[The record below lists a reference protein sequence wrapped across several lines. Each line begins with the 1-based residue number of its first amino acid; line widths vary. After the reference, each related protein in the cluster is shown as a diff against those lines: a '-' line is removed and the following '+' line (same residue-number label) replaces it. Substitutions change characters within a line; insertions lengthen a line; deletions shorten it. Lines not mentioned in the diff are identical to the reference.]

1 MSIKANTDED
11 TGLGQPVP
19 QTADPIDRV
28 INLSPK
34 WMVFLLAACALLVV
48 GAVIWAF
55 NGQIT
60 KTTDSRGVLRDLGY
74 SIVKAET
81 DAIVSE
87 VLVAPG
93 DVVTSGQALVRY
105 SDGQQALS
113 PRDGTVVSVFVATG
127 SNVLADAD
135 MVGITDVAI
144 PDQVFTLLPP
154 ALTGTVV
161 TGLPVQLEVSGAPS
175 SSYGYLLGRVLEV
188 SSSPQT
194 TDQIAKQFNVD
205 PSVVVQALGDQP
217 GLLAKIGLDVD
228 TDNPSGY
235 AWTVGTGPDFRLVQ
249 GTPVTVRVILQEQS
263 PIQVLFP
270 SLGGSQ

>member
-1 MSIKANTDED
+1 
-11 TGLGQPVP
+11 
-19 QTADPIDRV
+19 
-28 INLSPK
+28 
-34 WMVFLLAACALLVV
+34 
-48 GAVIWAF
+48 
-55 NGQIT
+55 
-60 KTTDSRGVLRDLGY
+60 
-74 SIVKAET
+74 
-81 DAIVSE
+81 
-87 VLVAPG
+87 
-93 DVVTSGQALVRY
+93 
-105 SDGQQALS
+105 
-113 PRDGTVVSVFVATG
+113 
-127 SNVLADAD
+127 
-135 MVGITDVAI
+135 
-144 PDQVFTLLPP
+144 
-154 ALTGTVV
+154 VV